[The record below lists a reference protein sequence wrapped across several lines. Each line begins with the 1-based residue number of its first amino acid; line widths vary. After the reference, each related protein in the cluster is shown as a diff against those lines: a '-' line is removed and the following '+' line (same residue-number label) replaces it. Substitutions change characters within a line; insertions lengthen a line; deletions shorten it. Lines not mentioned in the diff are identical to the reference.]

1 MGKVNRRSN
10 KKNGSRQPP
19 VKLNIGAIKAKC
31 SERISGVCQVWQR
44 FPRVHRWALLFVV
57 PVFIGA
63 LMLPSAKELEG
74 GSDSVPMRRDIS
86 LNLDNSDVASQVTSG
101 PNIQAENNPDGS
113 RKQGIVKR
121 TDVVLD
127 SADIKEDAG
136 MKAAGGIEDR
146 GPAPERKPMTS
157 KIYPIN
163 GGKVYT
169 IDATTHKPVVVSQ
182 GAKPQ
187 VQPASVTQQPVSVAT
202 QQPTG
207 VAGQWYSLKVP
218 AGETLANIFRDK
230 NLPLGDLYAMANIEG
245 AGKPI
250 SRIQAGQTLR
260 YRQNSQGK
268 IDGLKIQGNGVS
280 VSYARNASGRFYRQ

>member
-10 KKNGSRQPP
+10 KKNGRRQPP
-19 VKLNIGAIKAKC
+19 VKLNISAVKAKC
-31 SERISGVCQVWQR
+31 SERVSGICRVWQR
-44 FPRVHRWALLFVV
+44 FPRFHRWALIILV
-57 PVFIGA
+57 PIFIGV

-74 GSDSVPMRRDIS
+74 GANSVPMRRDIS
-86 LNLDNSDVASQVTSG
+86 LNLGNSDVASQVTSG

-113 RKQGIVKR
+113 GKQGMIKR

-136 MKAAGGIEDR
+136 MKADGGMEDR
-146 GPAPERKPMTS
+146 GPAPERKPMKS

-169 IDATTHKPVVVSQ
+169 IDTTTHKPVVVSQ
-182 GAKPQ
+182 AAKPQ
-187 VQPASVTQQPVSVAT
+187 VQPAPVVAPQPA
-202 QQPTG
+202 G
-207 VAGQWYSLKVP
+207 VAGKWYSSKVP

-230 NLPLGDLYAMANIEG
+230 DLPLGDLYAMVNIEG

-260 YRQNSQGK
+260 YRQNSQGQ
-268 IDGLKIQGNGVS
+268 IDGLQIQGNGIS

>member
-10 KKNGSRQPP
+10 KKNGRRQPP
-19 VKLNIGAIKAKC
+19 VTFNIGVMKAKC
-31 SERISGVCQVWQR
+31 GERIAGIGQVWQR
-44 FPRVHRWALLFVV
+44 FPRFHRWALIILI
-57 PVFIGA
+57 PIFIGV
-63 LMLPSAKELEG
+63 LMLPSEQELEG
-74 GSDSVPMRRDIS
+74 GAGNVPMRRDIS
-86 LNLDNSDVASQVTSG
+86 LNLGNSDVASQVSSG

-113 RKQGIVKR
+113 GKQRVVKR

-136 MKAAGGIEDR
+136 MKATGGMEDR
-146 GPAPERKPMTS
+146 GPAPERKPMAS

-169 IDATTHKPVVVSQ
+169 IDPTTHKPVVVSKAAPPKAQ
-182 GAKPQ
+182 PTSVAAS
-187 VQPASVTQQPVSVAT
+187 QPA
-202 QQPTG
+202 G
-207 VAGQWYSLKVP
+207 IAGKWYSLKVP

-230 NLPLGDLYAMANIEG
+230 NLPLGDLYAIANIEG

-268 IDGLKIQGNGVS
+268 IDGLQIQGNGIS
-280 VSYARNASGRFYRQ
+280 ASYARNASGRFYRQ

>member
-10 KKNGSRQPP
+10 KKNANQQPP
-19 VKLNIGAIKAKC
+19 VKLNMSAVKAKC
-31 SERISGVCQVWQR
+31 SERISGVYQIWQR
-44 FPRVHRWALLFVV
+44 FPRFHRWALLFVV

-74 GSDSVPMRRDIS
+74 GAGSVPMRRNIE
-86 LNLDNSDVASQVTSG
+86 LNLGNSDVANQVSSG
-101 PNIQAENNPDGS
+101 PNIQVENNPDGNS
-113 RKQGIVKR
+113 KQSTLKR

-127 SADIKEDAG
+127 SADIKEDSG
-136 MKAAGGIEDR
+136 MKADGGMEDR

-169 IDATTHKPVVVSQ
+169 IDTTTHKPVVVSRV
-182 GAKPQ
+182 AKSQ
-187 VQPASVTQQPVSVAT
+187 TTSVVAK
-202 QQPTG
+202 QSAG
-207 VAGQWYSLKVP
+207 VADHWYSYKVP
-218 AGETLANIFRDK
+218 AGDTLANIFRNK
-230 NLPLGDLYAMANIEG
+230 GLPLGDLYAIAKVEG

-260 YRQNSQGK
+260 YRQNSRGE
-268 IDGLKIQGNGVS
+268 INGLQILGNGVS
-280 VSYARNASGRFYRQ
+280 ASYTVNANGRFYRQ

>member
-10 KKNGSRQPP
+10 KKNGRRQPP
-19 VKLNIGAIKAKC
+19 VKLNIGAMKAKC
-31 SERISGVCQVWQR
+31 CERISGVGQVWQR
-44 FPRVHRWALLFVV
+44 FPRFHRWALIILI
-57 PVFIGA
+57 PIFIGV

-74 GSDSVPMRRDIS
+74 GADSVPMRRNIS
-86 LNLDNSDVASQVTSG
+86 LNLDNSDVASQLTSG

-113 RKQGIVKR
+113 SKQSVVKR

-136 MKAAGGIEDR
+136 MKAAGGMEDR

-169 IDATTHKPVVVSQ
+169 IDTTTHKPVVVSQ
-182 GAKPQ
+182 AAQPQ
-187 VQPASVTQQPVSVAT
+187 VQPASVVAT
-202 QQPTG
+202 QP
-207 VAGQWYSLKVP
+207 AGIAGKWYSLKVP

-230 NLPLGDLYAMANIEG
+230 DLPLGDLYAMANIEG
-245 AGKPI
+245 AGRPI

-268 IDGLKIQGNGVS
+268 IDGLQIQGNGIS
-280 VSYARNASGRFYRQ
+280 VSYARNANGRFYRQ

>member
-1 MGKVNRRSN
+1 MILI
-10 KKNGSRQPP
+10 P
-19 VKLNIGAIKAKC
+19 I
-31 SERISGVCQVWQR
+31 
-44 FPRVHRWALLFVV
+44 
-57 PVFIGA
+57 FIGV
-63 LMLPSAKELEG
+63 LMLPSEQELEG
-74 GSDSVPMRRDIS
+74 GAGNVPMRRDIS
-86 LNLDNSDVASQVTSG
+86 LNLGNSDVASQVSSG

-113 RKQGIVKR
+113 GKQRVVKR

-136 MKAAGGIEDR
+136 MKATGGMEDR
-146 GPAPERKPMTS
+146 GPAPERKPMAS

-169 IDATTHKPVVVSQ
+169 IDPTTHKPVVVSKAAPPKAQ
-182 GAKPQ
+182 PTSVAAS
-187 VQPASVTQQPVSVAT
+187 QPA
-202 QQPTG
+202 G
-207 VAGQWYSLKVP
+207 IAGKWYSLKVP

-230 NLPLGDLYAMANIEG
+230 NLPLGDLYAIANIEG

-268 IDGLKIQGNGVS
+268 IDGLQIQGNGIS
-280 VSYARNASGRFYRQ
+280 ASYARNASGRFYRQ

>member
-10 KKNGSRQPP
+10 KKNGRRQPP
-19 VKLNIGAIKAKC
+19 LKLNISAVKTKC
-31 SERISGVCQVWQR
+31 SERLSGACRVWQR
-44 FPRVHRWALLFVV
+44 FPRFHRWALLFVV
-57 PVFIGA
+57 PVFIGV

-74 GSDSVPMRRDIS
+74 GSGGIPMRRDIS
-86 LNLDNSDVASQVTSG
+86 LNLGNSDVASLVTSG

-169 IDATTHKPVVVSQ
+169 IDTTTHKPVVVSQ
-182 GAKPQ
+182 GAKPN
-187 VQPASVTQQPVSVAT
+187 VQPASVAT
-202 QQPTG
+202 QQPAG

-230 NLPLGDLYAMANIEG
+230 KLPLGDLYAMANIEG

>member
-10 KKNGSRQPP
+10 KRNGNRQPP
-19 VKLNIGAIKAKC
+19 VKLNMSVVKAKC
-31 SERISGVCQVWQR
+31 RERISGVYQIWQR
-44 FPRVHRWALLFVV
+44 FPRFHRWALLFVV

-63 LMLPSAKELEG
+63 LILPSAKDLEG
-74 GSDSVPMRRDIS
+74 GAGSIPMRRDIE
-86 LNLDNSDVASQVTSG
+86 LNLGNSDVASQVSSG
-101 PNIQAENNPDGS
+101 PNIQAENNPDGNG
-113 RKQGIVKR
+113 KQNTLKR

-127 SADIKEDAG
+127 SADIKEDTG
-136 MKAAGGIEDR
+136 MKADGGMEDS

-169 IDATTHKPVVVSQ
+169 IDTTTHKPVVVSQ
-182 GAKPQ
+182 ITKPQ
-187 VQPASVTQQPVSVAT
+187 TQTAAVAVKQSV
-202 QQPTG
+202 G
-207 VAGQWYSLKVP
+207 VAGQWYSSKVP

-230 NLPLGDLYAMANIEG
+230 GLPLGDLYAMVNIEG

-268 IDGLKIQGNGVS
+268 IDGLQIQGNGIS

>member
-10 KKNGSRQPP
+10 KKNGRRQPP
-19 VKLNIGAIKAKC
+19 VTFNIGVMKAKC
-31 SERISGVCQVWQR
+31 GERIAGIGQVWQR
-44 FPRVHRWALLFVV
+44 FPRFHRWALIILI
-57 PVFIGA
+57 PIFIGV
-63 LMLPSAKELEG
+63 LMLPSEQELEG
-74 GSDSVPMRRDIS
+74 GAGNVPMRRDIS
-86 LNLDNSDVASQVTSG
+86 LNLGNSDVASQVSSG

-113 RKQGIVKR
+113 GKQRVVKR

-136 MKAAGGIEDR
+136 MKATGGMEDR
-146 GPAPERKPMTS
+146 GPAPERKPMAS

-169 IDATTHKPVVVSQ
+169 IDPTTHKPVVVSKAAPPKAQ
-182 GAKPQ
+182 PTSVAAN
-187 VQPASVTQQPVSVAT
+187 QPA
-202 QQPTG
+202 G
-207 VAGQWYSLKVP
+207 IAGKWYSLKVP

-230 NLPLGDLYAMANIEG
+230 NLPLGDLYAIANIEG

-268 IDGLKIQGNGVS
+268 IDGLQIQGNGIS
-280 VSYARNASGRFYRQ
+280 ASYARNASGRFYRQ

>member
-10 KKNGSRQPP
+10 KKNGRRQPP
-19 VKLNIGAIKAKC
+19 VTFNIGVMKAKC
-31 SERISGVCQVWQR
+31 GERIAGIGQVWQR
-44 FPRVHRWALLFVV
+44 FPRFHRWALIILI
-57 PVFIGA
+57 PIFIGV
-63 LMLPSAKELEG
+63 LMLPSEQELEG
-74 GSDSVPMRRDIS
+74 GAGNVPMRRDIS
-86 LNLDNSDVASQVTSG
+86 LNLGNSDVASQVSSG

-113 RKQGIVKR
+113 GKQRVVKR

-136 MKAAGGIEDR
+136 MKATGGMEDR
-146 GPAPERKPMTS
+146 GPAPERKPMAS

-169 IDATTHKPVVVSQ
+169 IDPTTHKPVVVSKAAPPKAQ
-182 GAKPQ
+182 PTSVVAN
-187 VQPASVTQQPVSVAT
+187 QPA
-202 QQPTG
+202 G
-207 VAGQWYSLKVP
+207 IAGKWYSLKVP

-230 NLPLGDLYAMANIEG
+230 NLPLGDLYAIANIEG

-268 IDGLKIQGNGVS
+268 IDGLQIQGNGIS
-280 VSYARNASGRFYRQ
+280 ASYARNASGRFYRQ

>member
-19 VKLNIGAIKAKC
+19 VKLNIGAMKAKC
-31 SERISGVCQVWQR
+31 SERMAGVGQVWQR
-44 FPRVHRWALLFVV
+44 FPRFHRWALVILV
-57 PVFIGA
+57 PVFIGV

-74 GSDSVPMRRDIS
+74 RSDSVPIRRDIS
-86 LNLDNSDVASQVTSG
+86 LNLDNSDVASQVSSG
-101 PNIQAENNPDGS
+101 PNVQAENNPDGTG
-113 RKQGIVKR
+113 KQRVIRR

-136 MKAAGGIEDR
+136 MKAGGGMEDR
-146 GPAPERKPMTS
+146 GPAPEIKPMAS

-169 IDATTHKPVVVSQ
+169 INSTTHEPVVVSQ
-182 GAKPQ
+182 AAKLQ
-187 VQPASVTQQPVSVAT
+187 SQPVSVAT
-202 QQPTG
+202 KQP
-207 VAGQWYSLKVP
+207 AGMAGKWYSYKVP

-230 NLPLGDLYAMANIEG
+230 GLPLGDLYAMANVEG

-250 SRIQAGQTLR
+250 SRIQAGQILR
-260 YRQNSQGK
+260 YRQNSRGK
-268 IDGLKIQGNGVS
+268 IDGLQIQGNGIS
-280 VSYARNASGRFYRQ
+280 ASYAINASGRFYRQ

>member
-10 KKNGSRQPP
+10 KKNGSNQPP
-19 VKLNIGAIKAKC
+19 VKLNIGAMKAKC
-31 SERISGVCQVWQR
+31 SERMVGVGQVWQR
-44 FPRVHRWALLFVV
+44 FPRFHRWVLVILV
-57 PVFIGA
+57 PVFIGV

-74 GSDSVPMRRDIS
+74 GSDSVPIRRDIS
-86 LNLDNSDVASQVTSG
+86 LNLDNSDVASQVSSG
-101 PNIQAENNPDGS
+101 LNVQAGNNPDGTG
-113 RKQGIVKR
+113 KQGVIRR

-136 MKAAGGIEDR
+136 MKAGGGMEDR
-146 GPAPERKPMTS
+146 GPAPEIKPMAS

-169 IDATTHKPVVVSQ
+169 INATTHKPVVVSQ
-182 GAKPQ
+182 AAKPQ
-187 VQPASVTQQPVSVAT
+187 VQPESVAT
-202 QQPTG
+202 QQPAG